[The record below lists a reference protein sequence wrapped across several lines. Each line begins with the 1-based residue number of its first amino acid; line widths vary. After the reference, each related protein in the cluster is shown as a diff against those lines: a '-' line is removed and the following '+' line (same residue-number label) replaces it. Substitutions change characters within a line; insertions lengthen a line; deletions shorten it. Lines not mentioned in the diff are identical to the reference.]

1 MHAQVTRVAYLTKRT
16 HAETSSWGSYDF
28 LSLPNERPAVG
39 LVFAAAFSLRLRQPG
54 ATLFLANVLVPDGR
68 IRANILSQERGAL
81 TGFEVDQANAKR
93 A

>member
-1 MHAQVTRVAYLTKRT
+1 MARSGRKSPLFVLVCRWAL
-16 HAETSSWGSYDF
+16 F
-28 LSLPNERPAVG
+28 LSQRPAVG
-39 LVFAAAFSLRLRQPG
+39 LVLATAFSWRLRQQG
-54 ATLFLANVLVPDGR
+54 ATLFLAYVLVPDGR